1 MRRSSTSLSM
11 DCSRPR
17 LAARA
22 MRTVSTVRN
31 TSAGLLAPS
40 ACIRAI
46 SSSALPSIRLIV
58 MPVAS
63 VKSE

>member
-1 MRRSSTSLSM
+1 M
-11 DCSRPR
+11 DCRRPR

-22 MRTVSTVRN
+22 RRTVSTVRN

>member
-1 MRRSSTSLSM
+1 MS
-11 DCSRPR
+11 
-17 LAARA
+17 AARWS
-22 MRTVSTVRN
+22 REVSTVRN
-31 TSAGLLAPS
+31 TSAGLFAPS

-46 SSSALPSIRLIV
+46 SSSASPSIRLIV